1 MRTHAIDHA
10 RVTAT
15 SHDGYSVRM
24 ADHPRYRVEDGQQC
38 IDIRLNAIEQLFDN
52 RDPAPFRER
61 DLDPDLV
68 EYLVAAAE
76 DLLNLGKFK
85 VVFWIAQACPPAE
98 VQTGYRAH
106 FEYELERL
114 DRRSRRQRRTGQVAL
129 ALGLVL
135 LVALLSLSE
144 LLAPSESRVIR
155 ALREGL
161 AILSWVVMWRP
172 VEALI
177 YDWLPIRRE
186 KKIMQRLHDA
196 PTEVR
201 TGKGP

>member
-1 MRTHAIDHA
+1 MSEYH
-10 RVTAT
+10 
-15 SHDGYSVRM
+15 
-24 ADHPRYRVEDGQQC
+24 RYRLEDGVRC
-38 IDIRLNAIEQLFDN
+38 IDVRLTTVDQLFDN

-68 EYLVAAAE
+68 EYLVAAGE
-76 DLLNLGKFK
+76 DLAALGSFK
-85 VVFWIAQACPPAE
+85 VVFWVAQPCVPEE
-98 VQTGYRAH
+98 VATGYQAH
-106 FEYELERL
+106 FDYELERIE
-114 DRRSRRQRRTGQVAL
+114 RRSRRQRRTGQVSLFLGL
-129 ALGLVL
+129 ALLVVL
-135 LVALLSLSE
+135 LSISE
-144 LLAPSESRVIR
+144 LLAPSASGAVR

-186 KKIMQRLHDA
+186 RKTMQRLRDA
-196 PTEVR
+196 TVDVR

>member
-1 MRTHAIDHA
+1 MPEHH
-10 RVTAT
+10 
-15 SHDGYSVRM
+15 
-24 ADHPRYRVEDGQQC
+24 RYRLEDGVRS
-38 IDIRLNAIEQLFDN
+38 IDVRLNAIDQLFDN

-76 DLLNLGKFK
+76 DLAPTGPFK
-85 VVFWIAQACPPAE
+85 VVFWVAQPCPPGE

-106 FEYELERL
+106 FAYELERIE
-114 DRRSRRQRRTGQVAL
+114 RRRLRQRRIGQVAL
-129 ALGLVL
+129 LLGLVL
-135 LVALLSLSE
+135 LVLLLSISE
-144 LLAPSESRVIR
+144 LLASSPDRVVR

-177 YDWLPIRRE
+177 YDWLPLRRE
-186 KKIMQRLHDA
+186 RKLMQRLHDA

>member
-1 MRTHAIDHA
+1 
-10 RVTAT
+10 
-15 SHDGYSVRM
+15 M
-24 ADHPRYRVEDGQQC
+24 AEHHRYRLEADTRCV
-38 IDIRLNAIEQLFDN
+38 DIRLNTVEQLFDN

-76 DLLNLGKFK
+76 DLAPLGKFK
-85 VVFWIAQACPPAE
+85 VVFWIAQHCVPEE
-98 VQTGYRAH
+98 VQTGYQAH
-106 FEYELERL
+106 FAYELERIE
-114 DRRSRRQRRTGQVAL
+114 RRKRRQRRTGQVAL
-129 ALGLVL
+129 VIGLALLVVL
-135 LVALLSLSE
+135 LSVSE
-144 LLAPSESRVIR
+144 LLVPSKSTAARI
-155 ALREGL
+155 LREGL

-186 KKIMQRLHDA
+186 RKIMERLQDA

>member
-1 MRTHAIDHA
+1 
-10 RVTAT
+10 
-15 SHDGYSVRM
+15 M
-24 ADHPRYRVEDGQQC
+24 AAHPRYRIEESRHV
-38 IDIRLNAIEQLFDN
+38 IDVRLNTVDQLFDN

-76 DLLNLGKFK
+76 DLSSLGAFK
-85 VVFWIAQACPPAE
+85 VVFWIAQPCVPEE

-106 FEYELERL
+106 FEYELERVE
-114 DRRSRRQRRTGQVAL
+114 RRSRRQRRTGQVAL
-129 ALGLVL
+129 VLGLVL
-135 LVALLSLSE
+135 LVALISVSE
-144 LLAPSESRVIR
+144 LLAPASSRVIR
-155 ALREGL
+155 VLREGL
-161 AILSWVVMWRP
+161 LILSWVVMWRP

-186 KKIMQRLHDA
+186 RKLMQRLHDA
-196 PTEVR
+196 PTDVR

>member
-1 MRTHAIDHA
+1 MPEHH
-10 RVTAT
+10 
-15 SHDGYSVRM
+15 
-24 ADHPRYRVEDGQQC
+24 RYRLEEGVRC
-38 IDIRLNAIEQLFDN
+38 IDVRLNTIDQLFDN

-76 DLLNLGKFK
+76 DLASGGAFK
-85 VVFWIAQACPPAE
+85 VVFWVAQPCSPGE

-106 FEYELERL
+106 FEYELDRI

-129 ALGLVL
+129 LLGLVL
-135 LVALLSLSE
+135 LVILLSISE
-144 LLAPSESRVIR
+144 LIAASENRVTR
-155 ALREGL
+155 AVREGL

-186 KKIMQRLHDA
+186 RKLMRRLHDA
-196 PTEVR
+196 PTDVR

>member
-1 MRTHAIDHA
+1 MRAA
-10 RVTAT
+10 
-15 SHDGYSVRM
+15 HDGYSVGM
-24 ADHPRYRVEDGQQC
+24 ADQHRYRIEDGQHC
-38 IDIRLNAIEQLFDN
+38 VDIRLNTVEQLFDN

-68 EYLVAAAE
+68 EYLVGAAE
-76 DLLNLGKFK
+76 DLVALGKFK
-85 VVFWIAQACPPAE
+85 VIFWIAQPCAPAE

-106 FEYELERL
+106 FEYELERVA
-114 DRRSRRQRRTGQVAL
+114 RRSRRQRRTGQIAL
-129 ALGLVL
+129 VLGLVL

-144 LLAPSESRVIR
+144 LLDGSSSRVVR

-186 KKIMQRLHDA
+186 SKIMRRLHDA

-201 TGKGP
+201 PGKGP

>member
-1 MRTHAIDHA
+1 MSSQH
-10 RVTAT
+10 
-15 SHDGYSVRM
+15 
-24 ADHPRYRVEDGQQC
+24 RYRRENGTAC
-38 IDIRLNAIEQLFDN
+38 IDVRLNTLDQLFDN

-68 EYLVAAAE
+68 EYLLAAGEDLAAA
-76 DLLNLGKFK
+76 GAFK
-85 VVFWIAQACPPAE
+85 VVFWLAQPCVPEE

-114 DRRSRRQRRTGQVAL
+114 RRRGRRQRRTGQVAL
-129 ALGLVL
+129 FLGVTL
-135 LVALLSLSE
+135 LVILLSLSQ
-144 LLAPSESRVIR
+144 LISNDSSRVVL

-186 KKIMQRLHDA
+186 RKIMERLLAA
-196 PTEVR
+196 PIDVR
-201 TGKGP
+201 TGNIPAAG

>member
-1 MRTHAIDHA
+1 VD
-10 RVTAT
+10 V
-15 SHDGYSVRM
+15 
-24 ADHPRYRVEDGQQC
+24 
-38 IDIRLNAIEQLFDN
+38 RLNTVDQLYDN

-68 EYLVAAAE
+68 EYLVAAGE
-76 DLLNLGKFK
+76 DLASIGPFK
-85 VVFWIAQACPPAE
+85 VVFWIAQHCVPEE
-98 VQTGYRAH
+98 VQTGYKAH
-106 FEYELERL
+106 FAYELERIE
-114 DRRSRRQRRTGQVAL
+114 RRRRRQRRTGQIAL
-129 ALGLVL
+129 ILGLAL
-135 LVALLSLSE
+135 LVALLSVSE
-144 LLAPSESRVIR
+144 LLAPSASGAVR

-186 KKIMQRLHDA
+186 RNVMQRLHDA

-201 TGKGP
+201 MGKGP

>member
-1 MRTHAIDHA
+1 
-10 RVTAT
+10 
-15 SHDGYSVRM
+15 M
-24 ADHPRYRVEDGQQC
+24 AEHHRYRLEDGARC
-38 IDIRLNAIEQLFDN
+38 VDIRLNTVEQLFDN

-76 DLLNLGKFK
+76 DLASFGRFK
-85 VVFWIAQACPPAE
+85 VVFWIAQQCVPEE
-98 VQTGYRAH
+98 VQTGYQAH
-106 FEYELERL
+106 FAYELERIE
-114 DRRSRRQRRTGQVAL
+114 RRKRRQRRTGQVAL
-129 ALGLVL
+129 VLGLALLVVL
-135 LVALLSLSE
+135 LSVSE
-144 LLAPSESRVIR
+144 LLAPSTSGAVR

-186 KKIMQRLHDA
+186 RKIMERLHDA

>member
-1 MRTHAIDHA
+1 
-10 RVTAT
+10 
-15 SHDGYSVRM
+15 M
-24 ADHPRYRVEDGQQC
+24 AVHHRYRLEDGAHC
-38 IDIRLNAIEQLFDN
+38 IDIRLTTVEQLFDN

-76 DLLNLGKFK
+76 DLVPLGSFK
-85 VVFWIAQACPPAE
+85 VVFWFSVSCLPEE

-106 FEYELERL
+106 FAYELERIE
-114 DRRSRRQRRTGQVAL
+114 RRKRRQSRTGQVAL
-129 ALGLVL
+129 VLGLALLVVL
-135 LVALLSLSE
+135 LTISE
-144 LLAPSESRVIR
+144 LLAPSTSGPVR

-186 KKIMQRLHDA
+186 RKIMERLLAA
-196 PTEVR
+196 PTDVR
-201 TGKGP
+201 TGTGP

>member
-1 MRTHAIDHA
+1 
-10 RVTAT
+10 
-15 SHDGYSVRM
+15 M
-24 ADHPRYRVEDGQQC
+24 AEHHRYRREDGAHC
-38 IDIRLNAIEQLFDN
+38 IDVRLNAVDQLFDN

-68 EYLVAAAE
+68 EYLVGAAE
-76 DLLNLGKFK
+76 DLAPLGPFK
-85 VVFWIAQACPPAE
+85 VVFWFSQPCASQE

-106 FEYELERL
+106 YDYELERL
-114 DRRSRRQRRTGQVAL
+114 QRRSHRQRRTGQVSL

-135 LVALLSLSE
+135 LVVLLSISE
-144 LLAPSESRVIR
+144 LIASSSNGAVR

-186 KKIMQRLHDA
+186 RKTMTRLRYA
-196 PTEVR
+196 PVDVR

>member
-1 MRTHAIDHA
+1 M
-10 RVTAT
+10 
-15 SHDGYSVRM
+15 
-24 ADHPRYRVEDGQQC
+24 
-38 IDIRLNAIEQLFDN
+38 RLNTVDQLFDN

-76 DLLNLGKFK
+76 DLASLGPVK
-85 VVFWIAQACPPAE
+85 VVFWIAQPCVPDE

-106 FEYELERL
+106 FMYELARLER
-114 DRRSRRQRRTGQVAL
+114 RGRRQRRIGQL
-129 ALGLVL
+129 ALVLGLALLVVL
-135 LVALLSLSE
+135 LSISE
-144 LLAPSESRVIR
+144 LLAPAETGVIR

-186 KKIMQRLHDA
+186 RKLMERLHDA